1 MNEKELKDQIDQKI
15 KEWKESQN
23 GQTDGYEYE
32 RSFNE
37 MMQNIGREILQESV
51 GKIPKNKNLKKN
63 L

>member
-15 KEWKESQN
+15 KEWKESQK

-37 MMQNIGREILQESV
+37 MMQHIGREILQESV
-51 GKIPKNKNLKKN
+51 GKIPENKNLKKN
-63 L
+63 

>member
-1 MNEKELKDQIDQKI
+1 MNENQLNDIIDQKI
-15 KEWKESQN
+15 IEWKESQN

-32 RSFNE
+32 RSFTE

-51 GKIPKNKNLKKN
+51 GKIPENKNLKKN